1 MAEACSSLSGAFKSE
16 LLTEEQRG
24 ELQQLLLTSITSTKV
39 RRDSSIV
46 DQKTID
52 QLFGCSRFRVQEAMQ
67 DG

>member
-39 RRDSSIV
+39 RRD
-46 DQKTID
+46 
-52 QLFGCSRFRVQEAMQ
+52 
-67 DG
+67 